1 MTEGEPSWLRISFQA
16 SETTGKACW
25 AEGID
30 LSPWELVLCK
40 RMVPPARREMRIR
53 LDGVWRWMSNE
64 VASRGVRRRT
74 SAYGYRGEEEALR
87 YIGIDIAK
95 KMHAVAILDE
105 RGEVKAGPFT
115 INNTASGFQKLLERF
130 EKTGASS
137 DECLIGMEATGHY
150 WIALFDFLARHGF
163 DVAVINPIQ
172 TDAFRKVDTIR
183 KTKTDDIDAVL
194 IANLLRFKAF
204 EPSKLAQE
212 STEALKQLTRFRM
225 CLIKESTQLKNQA
238 TAILDRVFPE
248 YHTLFHDIFGE
259 ASKELLKRCATPEEI
274 LSTDIRTLTRI
285 LSKSSRGKL
294 GRAKA
299 DAVKETAKE
308 SIGVSFASNA
318 LSFELKQIVGRLSF
332 TRNQIDE
339 LDKEI
344 GRILEDTSGK
354 WLTTIPG
361 IGANLAAQIAGEIGD
376 PNRFEDAK
384 KLIAYAG
391 IDASKKES
399 GTSIDSPGH
408 MSKRGSS
415 QLRYALILAADKA
428 RLFDSYFGEY
438 YDGLRARGK
447 HHYVALS
454 GVARKLAG
462 CILALMKEE
471 RAYQP
476 QPPRMQQA

>member
-1 MTEGEPSWLRISFQA
+1 MH
-16 SETTGKACW
+16 
-25 AEGID
+25 
-30 LSPWELVLCK
+30 
-40 RMVPPARREMRIR
+40 
-53 LDGVWRWMSNE
+53 
-64 VASRGVRRRT
+64 
-74 SAYGYRGEEEALR
+74 

-95 KMHAVAILDE
+95 KTHAVAILDE
-105 RGEVKAGPFT
+105 RGEVKASPFT
-115 INNTASGFQKLLERF
+115 INNTANGFQKLLERF
-130 EKTGASS
+130 KKEGATS
-137 DECLIGMEATGHY
+137 DDTLVGMEATGHY
-150 WIALFDFLARHGF
+150 WIALFDFLSRHGYAT
-163 DVAVINPIQ
+163 AVINPIQ

-183 KTKTDDIDAVL
+183 KTKTDDADAVL

-204 EPSKLAQE
+204 EPSRLAE
-212 STEALKQLTRFRM
+212 EATEALKQLTRFRM
-225 CLIKESTQLKNQA
+225 CLVKESTQLKNQA

-248 YHTLFHDIFGE
+248 YHTLFHDTFGE
-259 ASKELLKRCATPEEI
+259 ASKALLEHCSTPEEI
-274 LSTDIRTLTRI
+274 LATDIRTLTRV
-285 LSKSSRGKL
+285 LTEASNGRL

-299 DAVKETAKE
+299 EVVKGAAKD
-308 SIGVSFASNA
+308 SIGVSFASEA
-318 LSFELKQIVGRLSF
+318 LSFELKQIVGRLSY
-332 TRNQIDE
+332 TWNQIDE

-344 GRILEDTSGK
+344 ERLLKDTSGK

-361 IGANLAAQIAGEIGD
+361 IASNLAAQLVGEIGD

-399 GTSIDSPGH
+399 GTSINSPGH

-415 QLRYALILAADKA
+415 QLRYALILAADSVRK
-428 RLFDSYFGEY
+428 FDPYFGEY
-438 YDGLRARGK
+438 YDAKMAEGK

-476 QPPRMQQA
+476 LPPRMQQA